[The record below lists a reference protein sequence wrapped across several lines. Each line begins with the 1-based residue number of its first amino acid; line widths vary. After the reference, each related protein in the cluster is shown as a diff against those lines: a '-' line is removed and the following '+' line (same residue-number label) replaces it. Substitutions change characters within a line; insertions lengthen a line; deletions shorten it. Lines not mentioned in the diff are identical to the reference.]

1 MEVFECVMQLLPHK
15 RCCRISI
22 VLAFSFGR
30 VKTIRVSY
38 VWTRIFSKTE
48 KKISVFKNIRVHVD
62 RASVVF
68 N

>member
-1 MEVFECVMQLLPHK
+1 MEVFEYIIQRMSHK

-22 VLAFSFGR
+22 VLAFLLGQA
-30 VKTIRVSY
+30 KTIRVRY
-38 VWTRIFSKTE
+38 VWTGIFLKTE
-48 KKISVFKNIRVHVD
+48 GKISVFENIRIHVD

>member
-1 MEVFECVMQLLPHK
+1 MEVFEYIIQRMPHK

-22 VLAFSFGR
+22 VLAFSLGR
-30 VKTIRVSY
+30 AKTIRVRC
-38 VWTRIFSKTE
+38 VWTRIFLKTE
-48 KKISVFKNIRVHVD
+48 GKISVFENIRIHVD

>member
-1 MEVFECVMQLLPHK
+1 MEVFEYIIQRMPHK

-22 VLAFSFGR
+22 VLAFSLGR
-30 VKTIRVSY
+30 AKTIRVRY
-38 VWTRIFSKTE
+38 VWTRIFLKTE
-48 KKISVFKNIRVHVD
+48 GKISVFENIRIHVD